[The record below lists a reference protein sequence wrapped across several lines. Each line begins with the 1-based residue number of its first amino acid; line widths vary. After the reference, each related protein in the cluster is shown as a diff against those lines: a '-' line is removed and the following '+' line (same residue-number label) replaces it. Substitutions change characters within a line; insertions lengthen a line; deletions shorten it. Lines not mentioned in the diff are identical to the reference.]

1 MLLCGAAH
9 ADVYGFNFFNDGALM
24 PWRVHAVL
32 ASGLHTRLLLAMPAL
47 PCRLPTPGSP
57 MHHPLHPHSSHPG
70 PCKRRPG
77 HKMSVE
83 QKLVTELER
92 RMEGRLTLH
101 PTPCTNMRHCGPR
114 PKGGVGLCDAATLPR
129 QPAPVPG

>member
-1 MLLCGAAH
+1 
-9 ADVYGFNFFNDGALM
+9 
-24 PWRVHAVL
+24 
-32 ASGLHTRLLLAMPAL
+32 
-47 PCRLPTPGSP
+47 
-57 MHHPLHPHSSHPG
+57 
-70 PCKRRPG
+70 
-77 HKMSVE
+77 MSVE